1 MQAIVNGQPM
11 EIREGMTVSELV
23 ETLGLAGRR
32 IAVELNGEIVP
43 RSRHEQQC
51 VAAGD
56 QLEIVHAIGG
66 GSI

>member
-43 RSRHEQQC
+43 RSRHEQQR
-51 VAAGD
+51 VNAGD

>member
-43 RSRHEQQC
+43 RSRHEQQR
-51 VAAGD
+51 VTAGD